1 MTTFWIV
8 TGIMMVVG
16 VVLILPAIFKRQ
28 NKVKMSHKELNV
40 SIYQQRIDELEEE
53 KNNGVLDTAQYD
65 QARLELDRS
74 LLNDLSGTDE
84 EGKINNLSVKGK
96 WATVLSVL
104 LLVPVLSTP
113 LYFHIGKPELLA
125 SQEDR
130 NPANMDQDSML
141 TAINSLVTRL
151 KNEPDNVDGWKL
163 LGRSYY
169 SLNRIDDAV
178 LAYEKALKLN
188 GQDPSLLVDYAEI
201 LMNTNEGNPGGFPEQ
216 LINKALSI
224 SPNHEKALWL
234 SGIVRH
240 YYRDYDGTLQFWRK
254 LLSMQVKGGEQEA
267 FLKENI
273 QKVLAAKGA
282 VSSEHSIGK
291 DGSKGDSV
299 TKPAGQAGSGSV
311 SVTVSLDSKLKGE
324 AHGNEV
330 VFIYAKAVSG
340 PPMPL
345 AVVRKRV
352 SELPVTV
359 TLDDSMAMVPMA
371 KISNFDQIQVS
382 AHISKNGQA
391 NKQSGDLYGSSE
403 ALSVA
408 NTQKTEITI
417 NQAVP

>member
-1 MTTFWIV
+1 MTMFWIV

-16 VVLILPAIFKRQ
+16 VVLVLPAIFKRN
-28 NKVKMSHKELNV
+28 NKIKMSHKDLNV
-40 SIYQQRIDELEEE
+40 SIYQQRIDELEKE

-74 LLNDLSGTDE
+74 LLNDLSGTDK
-84 EGKINNLSVKGK
+84 EGKINNLSGKGK

-104 LLVPVLSTP
+104 LLVPVLSAP
-113 LYFHIGKPELLA
+113 LYFHLGKPELLA
-125 SQEDR
+125 SQKDK

-141 TAINSLVTRL
+141 TAINSLVIQL

-169 SLNRIDDAV
+169 SLNRIDDAMR
-178 LAYEKALKLN
+178 AYEKAMKLT
-188 GQDPSLLVDYAEI
+188 GQQDAGLLVDYAEI

-240 YYRDYDGTLQFWRK
+240 YYRDYDGTLKFWGK
-254 LLSMQVKGGEQEA
+254 LLSMQSKGSSQEA
-267 FLKENI
+267 FLNENI
-273 QKVLAAKGA
+273 QKVLAAKESA
-282 VSSEHSIGK
+282 ITEQSTSQTTDTV
-291 DGSKGDSV
+291 
-299 TKPAGQAGSGSV
+299 GQAGSSD
-311 SVTVSLDSKLKGE
+311 SSITVTVNLDSKFRDK
-324 AHGNEV
+324 AKGNEI
-330 VFIYAKAVSG
+330 VFIYAKAIPG

-345 AVVRKRV
+345 AVVRKKV

-371 KISNFDQIQVS
+371 KISKFEDIEVS
-382 AHISKNGQA
+382 AHISKTGQA
-391 NKQSGDLYGSSE
+391 NKQSGDLFGNSGSLTVS
-403 ALSVA
+403 S
-408 NTQKTEITI
+408 TQKTEITI